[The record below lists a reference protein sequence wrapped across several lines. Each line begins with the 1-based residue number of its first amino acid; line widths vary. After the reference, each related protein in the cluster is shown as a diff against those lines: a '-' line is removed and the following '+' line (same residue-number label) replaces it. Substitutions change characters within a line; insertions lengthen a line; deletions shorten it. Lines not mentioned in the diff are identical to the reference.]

1 MARRYVH
8 SLRQLQPDLGRYF
21 LAVALLGF
29 AVDGG
34 VYAVLLN
41 LFLARLGYGPEA
53 IGLVNATGMV
63 VFALASLPAGIV
75 GERWGSKR
83 VMLTGLGLLVVGAVL
98 LPLADLL
105 PIAAR
110 LPWLMVMSSS
120 LYLGLSLAFVNTAP
134 MHLSL
139 VAVHQ
144 RNQAYATQTALLG
157 LASFLGSLLGGL
169 LPTVVSILMG
179 VSLDQPM
186 PFRYGLIVAGVA
198 VIPGLLALARIHPG
212 TVPELPAAPAGAPDD
227 RTSTSILGL
236 LALIAL
242 VRVLQIA
249 GLAVTSTFS
258 NLYLDTVL
266 HVPTAQIG
274 VLLAIGRL
282 IGVPAAMSSAALSTR
297 FGNRTVV
304 IGASLATAVGMLP
317 LVLIPHWA
325 AAGLS
330 FMIVSGL
337 SGVRYAASMV
347 YFLDLVPPHRRATTA
362 GVTEMAA
369 GICFTA
375 LTFGGG
381 YIITLLGY
389 RALFLLGATLT
400 GLSAVVF
407 WVLFRRRQGLPRPED
422 R

>member
-1 MARRYVH
+1 MEG
-8 SLRQLQPDLGRYF
+8 LRQRRPDLGRYY
-21 LAVALLGF
+21 LAVSLLGF

-41 LFLARLGYGPEA
+41 LFLARLGYGPEV
-53 IGLVNATGMV
+53 IGLVNAAGMA

-83 VMLTGLGLLVVGAVL
+83 IMLGGLGLLVAGAVL

-105 PIAAR
+105 PAVAR
-110 LPWLMVMSSS
+110 LPWLITMLSC
-120 LYLGLSLAFVNTAP
+120 LYLGLALAFVNTAP
-134 MHLSL
+134 LLLGL
-139 VAVHQ
+139 VAPDQ

-157 LASFLGSLLGGL
+157 LASFVGSLLGGL
-169 LPTVVSILMG
+169 LPTVVSVLTG
-179 VSLDQPM
+179 VALDQPM
-186 PFRYGLIVAGVA
+186 PYRYGLMVAGVTL
-198 VIPGLLALARIHPG
+198 IPALLAVARIRPG
-212 TVPELPAAPAGAPDD
+212 AAPELPALPAGARGIQATP
-227 RTSTSILGL
+227 SILGL
-236 LALIAL
+236 LSLIAL

-258 NLYLDTVL
+258 NLYLDAEL
-266 HVPTAQIG
+266 RVPTAQIG

-282 IGVPAAMSSAALSTR
+282 ISVPAALTSAGLSAR
-297 FGNRTVV
+297 FGNRNVV

-317 LVLIPHWA
+317 LALIPHWGA
-325 AAGLS
+325 AWLS
-330 FMIVSGL
+330 LMIVVGL
-337 SGVRYAASMV
+337 SGVRYAASMI
-347 YFLDLVPPHRRATTA
+347 YFLDLVPPNRRATTA

-389 RALFLLGATLT
+389 RALFLLGAALT
-400 GLSAVVF
+400 SVSALVF
-407 WVLFRRRQGLPRPED
+407 WALFRGRQGHP
-422 R
+422 

>member
-1 MARRYVH
+1 MNG
-8 SLRQLQPDLGRYF
+8 LRQLRPDLGRYY
-21 LAVALLGF
+21 LAVSLIGF

-41 LFLARLGYGPEA
+41 LFLARLGYGPEV
-53 IGLVNATGMV
+53 IGLVNAAGMV

-83 VMLTGLGLLVVGAVL
+83 IMLVGLGLIVAGAVL

-105 PIAAR
+105 PAEAR
-110 LPWLMVMSSS
+110 LPWLITLISC
-120 LYLGLSLAFVNTAP
+120 LYLGLALAFVNTAP
-134 MHLSL
+134 LLLGL
-139 VAVHQ
+139 VAPDR

-169 LPTVVSILMG
+169 VPTVVSVLTG

-186 PFRYGLIVAGVA
+186 PYRYGLIVAGVT
-198 VIPGLLALARIHPG
+198 VIPALLALARIRPG
-212 TVPELPAAPAGAPDD
+212 AVPEVPAPPAGAPAPRAD
-227 RTSTSILGL
+227 SAILGL

-242 VRVLQIA
+242 VRVLQVA
-249 GLAVTSTFS
+249 GLAVTNTFI
-258 NLYLDTVL
+258 NLYLDAEL
-266 HVPTAQIG
+266 RVPTAQIG

-282 IGVPAAMSSAALSTR
+282 VGVPTALSSAALSAR

-317 LVLIPHWA
+317 LALIPHWSA
-325 AAGLS
+325 AWLS
-330 FMIVSGL
+330 LLIVSGL
-337 SGVRYAASMV
+337 SSVRYPASIV
-347 YFLDLVPPHRRATTA
+347 YFLNLVPPNRRATTA

-381 YIITLLGY
+381 YIITLLSY
-389 RALFLLGATLT
+389 RALFLLGAALT
-400 GLSAVVF
+400 GLSALVF
-407 WVLFRRRQGLPRPED
+407 WALFRSRHGHS
-422 R
+422 